1 MSEQEKPQFVV
12 GYGGRIWRTQA
23 IEELDS
29 GDRDLLAMLDQ
40 SNEVGRAVILPDVS
54 YKSMSVPQTGANI
67 GDDQAPSQ
75 SISGANIG
83 DDEILSEPQSGAN
96 IGDDPTIS
104 GANIGDD
111 QR

>member
-23 IEELDS
+23 LEELDS
-29 GDRDLLAMLDQ
+29 GDRNLLAMLDQ
-40 SNEVGRAVILPDVS
+40 APEPGRAVILPDVA
-54 YKSMSVPQTGANI
+54 YKSMPAQQAAANI

-75 SISGANIG
+75 TISGANIG
-83 DDEILSEPQSGAN
+83 DDQ
-96 IGDDPTIS
+96 TIS

>member
-1 MSEQEKPQFVV
+1 MSEQGKPQFVV
-12 GYGGRIWRTQA
+12 GYGGRLWRTQA

-29 GDRDLLAMLDQ
+29 DDRNMLAMLDQ
-40 SNEVGRAVILPDVS
+40 APEQGRAVILPDVA
-54 YKSMSVPQTGANI
+54 YKSMTPPQSGANI

-83 DDEILSEPQSGAN
+83 DDQ
-96 IGDDPTIS
+96 TIS

>member
-1 MSEQEKPQFVV
+1 MSEQGKPQFVV

-40 SNEVGRAVILPDVS
+40 AEQAGRAVILPDVA
-54 YKSMSVPQTGANI
+54 YKSMSAPQAGANI
-67 GDDQAPSQ
+67 GDEYHSHTH
-75 SISGANIG
+75 IHIH
-83 DDEILSEPQSGAN
+83 
-96 IGDDPTIS
+96 TIS

-111 QR
+111 DHR

>member
-1 MSEQEKPQFVV
+1 MSEQGKPQFVV
-12 GYGGRIWRTQA
+12 SYGGRLWRTQA

-29 GDRDLLAMLDQ
+29 GDRDMLAMLDQ
-40 SNEVGRAVILPDVS
+40 APEPGRAVILPDVS
-54 YKSMSVPQTGANI
+54 YKSMSAPEAGANI

-75 SISGANIG
+75 TISGANIG
-83 DDEILSEPQSGAN
+83 DDQTISGAN
-96 IGDDPTIS
+96 IGDDQTIS

>member
-1 MSEQEKPQFVV
+1 MSEQGKPQFVV
-12 GYGGRIWRTQA
+12 SYGGRIWRTQA

-40 SNEVGRAVILPDVS
+40 AEQAGRAVILPDVA
-54 YKSMSVPQTGANI
+54 YKSMSAPQAGANI

-83 DDEILSEPQSGAN
+83 DDQ
-96 IGDDPTIS
+96 TIS